1 MKTKKK
7 TKTKTLAGKATRKYK
22 KKMSIEHKKIVATFA
37 AKPGVLKKLRL
48 KAKKEGTSFS
58 FLVAK
63 ILTKS
68 LGVRL

>member
-7 TKTKTLAGKATRKYK
+7 KTKTLAGKVIRKVR
-22 KKMSIEHKKIVATFA
+22 KKMSVEQRKTVATFA
-37 AKPGVLKKLRL
+37 VKPAVLKKLRT
-48 KAKKEGTSFS
+48 KAKREGTSFS